1 MLYYKGG
8 EKGKWGKALA
18 KTYVTM
24 RVSVVVSLGQIWADF
39 FPAKLKN

>member
-1 MLYYKGG
+1 MG
-8 EKGKWGKALA
+8 ESISFPYF
-18 KTYVTM
+18 TYVTV